1 MNIDMAALH
10 AIEADKGSTVDVVVD
25 TIKSAL
31 LTAYRH
37 TEGHEA
43 EARIDIDREALR
55 ERLTDDDSVKIG
67 ERF

>member
-10 AIEADKGSTVDVVVD
+10 AIEADKGISVDVVVE

-43 EARIDIDREALR
+43 DARIEIDRK
-55 ERLTDDDSVKIG
+55 TGVVKV
-67 ERF
+67 

>member
-1 MNIDMAALH
+1 M
-10 AIEADKGSTVDVVVD
+10 TYDVVVD

-43 EARIDIDREALR
+43 DARIDIDRK
-55 ERLTDDDSVKIG
+55 TGTVKVLA
-67 ERF
+67 RQ